1 MASLNK
7 RYTLLTVII
16 INHNTRKLTAA
27 LVASLHKH
35 IRAYPLE
42 ICIVD
47 NNSCDGSAR
56 FFRERHPEINLLES
70 RVNLGFGRAVNLAAK
85 RCTGRYLWL
94 LNSDCFVRRD
104 VAADMVE
111 YLEGHLD
118 VAAVTSRLVSKDGSF
133 QASCRRFPTFANV
146 LFSRQSPLSGLLPA
160 RADYTLPDFDVPTLV
175 DACACSSTM
184 IRREHF
190 EKVGGFDPRF
200 FMYCEDTDLCARFAA
215 SGLKVMYLPE
225 AEVTH
230 LWAESWKRNSWMR
243 YYHHHRSIAKYF
255 RKHFPDNTIKL
266 GLLELMLVLGL
277 GIRIL
282 LLLIRR
288 RT

>member
-1 MASLNK
+1 LAGSSK
-7 RYTLLTVII
+7 RDTVLSVIV

-27 LVASLHKH
+27 LVASLYRHV
-35 IRAYPLE
+35 RAVPME

-47 NNSCDGSAR
+47 NNSRDGSAK
-56 FFRERHPEINLLES
+56 FLGERHPEIDLVES
-70 RVNLGFGRAVNLAAK
+70 RVNLGFGRAVNLAVK
-85 RCTGRYLWL
+85 RCTGRYIWL
-94 LNSDCFVRRD
+94 VNSDCLVGSD
-104 VAADMVE
+104 VAAGMIE
-111 YLEGHLD
+111 YLERHLD
-118 VAAVTSRLVSKDGSF
+118 VAAVTSRLVSRDGSF
-133 QASCRRFPTFANV
+133 QASCRRLPTFSNV

-160 RADYTLPDFDVPTLV
+160 RADYTLPDFDVPTRV

-184 IRREHF
+184 IRKEHF
-190 EKVGGFDPRF
+190 EKAGGFDPRF

-215 SGLKVMYLPE
+215 LGLKVVYLPD

-230 LWAESWKRNSWMR
+230 LWAGSWKRNSWMR

-255 RKHFPDNTIKL
+255 RKHFPAHTVKL
-266 GLLELMLVLGL
+266 GLLELILVLGL

-282 LLLIRR
+282 LLPIRR

>member
-1 MASLNK
+1 MLS
-7 RYTLLTVII
+7 VIVVS
-16 INHNTRKLTAA
+16 HNTRKLTAY
-27 LVASLHKH
+27 LVASLHRH
-35 IRAYPLE
+35 VRAYPKE

-47 NNSCDGSAR
+47 NNSRDGSAWYLR
-56 FFRERHPEINLLES
+56 KHHPEIDLVES

-94 LNSDCFVRRD
+94 LNSDCLVKSD
-104 VAADMVE
+104 VAAKMVE

-133 QASCRRFPTFANV
+133 QASCRRFPTFGNV
-146 LFSRQSPLSGLLPA
+146 LFSRQSPLSRLLPA
-160 RADYTLPDFDVPTLV
+160 RADYTLPDFDSPTLV

-190 EKVGGFDPRF
+190 EKAGGFDPRF
-200 FMYCEDTDLCARFAA
+200 FMYCEDTDLCARFVAF
-215 SGLKVMYLPE
+215 GLKVVYLPE

-230 LWAESWKRNSWMR
+230 LWAESWRRNSWMR

-255 RKHFPDNTIKL
+255 RKHFPCNTIKL

-282 LLLIRR
+282 LLPLRR
-288 RT
+288 RR